1 MSSHECRQGCQCKK
15 QVIPV
20 IFVPDLLGTRLYNT
34 SEKAVV
40 WDPLAGM
47 GSYHTPLGTA
57 IEDLSGK
64 VSKTTAAITSSPMV
78 KKLIELQT
86 VLKGLQGAL
95 NDLYKLSSRVLK
107 SVGLDDVAKRIDAAS
122 QDANA
127 DSKSAVAK
135 VKAQLADIKK
145 KIAHIEKEINNAFE
159 KMGQVEEVLRIARN
173 VWGMIS
179 VLEWMFRDA
188 SERRKLLVGAK
199 IGRDDTILCIPQD
212 AEKGSETYDKTYY
225 LGQTAI
231 RPSDSADRHLR
242 GWGEVCWEQYGEFL
256 MTLQRHLDAH
266 FNLRDVA
273 QAGATTEM
281 GSIPKPSLVT
291 GKALKDLFAAIE
303 KLFDFTPSAP
313 AAAPA
318 TPATTPS
325 TGTEA
330 NKAAEPAKK
339 EEPLPWGAN
348 PNFAKQM
355 AGYAFPLHVVGY
367 NWMQGSADGA
377 QRLKRRIKQ
386 IAGSYQPGSD
396 DETWMTKEPVKQVIV
411 ITHGMGGQVMRALL
425 AEVGPETDGKGG
437 EGDAPGGEP
446 SGKQYSPKN
455 NFKQPDSVK
464 KPDAAK
470 HANDDQSPL
479 FIIKSEPNPF
489 GKDLELLKAI
499 HVGVPQT
506 GMPEI
511 YAWFRAG
518 MQTPVKSD
526 STSDMAIAYVT
537 NQVLGANA
545 AEITAVLSYS
555 QCGLEALPNNDY
567 PKGWLCWQAMPC
579 KSVEGEKPPKNESLN
594 ISSEIYTEYMSP
606 KHWFKVI
613 NLELLSFQSILGED
627 SLSCI
632 QDYMGKASEFHSLL
646 KDKGLEKSICFAGK
660 NSKPSTRDKIVWQAQ
675 STSTPHGDAET
686 WVSFSGIISSDNL
699 IMKGVNYL
707 FDTNLMSRLAD
718 SGEGSLYLT
727 NNDATPQILPVEFI
741 LQKGAGEG
749 DGQVPE
755 VSVTTGV
762 SITSS
767 EHHSDIYQDENI
779 RKSVYKEI
787 QQAAWD
793 FNEQTKNKK
802 GA

>member
-1 MSSHECRQGCQCKK
+1 MSSHECRQGCQCRK

-20 IFVPDLLGTRLYNT
+20 IFVPDLMGTRLYNST
-34 SEKAVV
+34 ENAVV

-57 IEDLSGK
+57 VEDLSGK
-64 VSKTTAAITSSPMV
+64 VTKTTAAITSSPVV

-122 QDANA
+122 KDANA

-135 VKAQLADIKK
+135 VKEQLADIKK
-145 KIAHIEKEINNAFE
+145 KIAHIEKEINNVFE
-159 KMGQVEEVLRIARN
+159 KMGQAEEVLRIARN

-188 SERRKLLVGAK
+188 SERRKLLVGGK

-212 AEKGSETYDKTYY
+212 AEKGKETFDKSYY
-225 LGQTAI
+225 LVQTAI
-231 RPSDSADRHLR
+231 RPSDAEDRHLR

-256 MTLQRHLDAH
+256 MTLQRHLDAR
-266 FNLRDVA
+266 FNLREVA

-303 KLFDFTPSAP
+303 KLFDFTPAAP

-318 TPATTPS
+318 KPS
-325 TGTEA
+325 TDTA
-330 NKAAEPAKK
+330 ASKAPEPAKK
-339 EEPLPWGAN
+339 EDPLPWGAN

-367 NWMQGSADGA
+367 NWMQGCADGA

-411 ITHGMGGQVMRALL
+411 ITHGMGGQVMRAAL
-425 AEVGPETDGKGG
+425 AEVGPETNGKGG
-437 EGDAPGGEP
+437 EGNDAGGEN
-446 SGKQYSPKN
+446 SGNKSSPKN
-455 NFKQPDSVK
+455 NFNQADPIK
-464 KPDAAK
+464 KPEAAK
-470 HANDDQSPL
+470 HDKDEQSSQ
-479 FIIKSEPNPF
+479 FIIKPEPNPF

-526 STSDMAIAYVT
+526 SISDMAVAYVT

-567 PKGWLCWQAMPC
+567 PKGWLCWQAMPY
-579 KSVEGEKPPKNESLN
+579 KIVEGEKPPKNEPLN
-594 ISSEIYTEYMSP
+594 INSEIYKEYMSS

-613 NLELLSFQSILGED
+613 NLELLSFESILGED
-627 SLSCI
+627 SFSCI

-646 KDKGLEKSICFAGK
+646 KDKGLEKSIFFAGK
-660 NSKPSTRDKIVWQAQ
+660 NSK
-675 STSTPHGDAET
+675 
-686 WVSFSGIISSDNL
+686 
-699 IMKGVNYL
+699 
-707 FDTNLMSRLAD
+707 
-718 SGEGSLYLT
+718 
-727 NNDATPQILPVEFI
+727 
-741 LQKGAGEG
+741 
-749 DGQVPE
+749 
-755 VSVTTGV
+755 
-762 SITSS
+762 
-767 EHHSDIYQDENI
+767 
-779 RKSVYKEI
+779 
-787 QQAAWD
+787 
-793 FNEQTKNKK
+793 
-802 GA
+802 